1 MADSLVTKK
10 VTDLTEN
17 AGVSD
22 NDLLMVGNNGTASLK
37 KLKFSNFLKAI
48 KEKLGIGAAD
58 SLSTDSKEIVGAIN
72 ELNTNFED
80 ITPRI
85 VWAAGVTGAA
95 FRIGKLV
102 HIEGTLSTT
111 GTASYTL
118 CNIPSNLRPV
128 QDIRPL
134 MMCVGSGSDINK
146 TYYGWVRSAGVANAY
161 IVGNNVGVVTFSGT
175 YMLGF

>member
-1 MADSLVTKK
+1 M
-10 VTDLTEN
+10 
-17 AGVSD
+17 
-22 NDLLMVGNNGTASLK
+22 
-37 KLKFSNFLKAI
+37 
-48 KEKLGIGAAD
+48 
-58 SLSTDSKEIVGAIN
+58 
-72 ELNTNFED
+72 
-80 ITPRI
+80 
-85 VWAAGVTGAA
+85 TGAA

-111 GTASYTL
+111 GAASYTL
-118 CNIPSNLRPV
+118 CNIPSNLCPV